1 MVKSMK
7 VQFYRFLLLMIFWVA
22 ASAVAQNKLFPITL
36 YQSDQGYVYDF
47 IDRYFGELQ
56 KIKNHSE
63 LLQKLND
70 DKVFF
75 AQGSVSDISLVN
87 DKVPFVLNRIEDR
100 YFEATWR
107 NENSQ
112 PLTILFPVSFELLL
126 GQPKAEIEKT
136 IEKEIK
142 NAEASGLSM
151 AIPEAG
157 ALKFIGDGLYQ
168 TNPKQ
173 HYELESLNNCCYYI
187 LDSNGVPQLVKDE
200 RWLEKSVINLMH
212 DALSDDYIIEVEQGV
227 YGFKQLH
234 FTMQL
239 SQWHSYCRSKNMN
252 LYVAVEE
259 ELSDAYKMLVVAECR
274 ELAFNHLLSIYVPK
288 DCLRNS
294 GKAWRA
300 QMNAYIPTHNVKD
313 LYQQYKQRAKREIA
327 L

>member
-1 MVKSMK
+1 MK

>member
-1 MVKSMK
+1 MK
-7 VQFYRFLLLMIFWVA
+7 GLFCRFLLLMIFWVA
-22 ASAVAQNKLFPITL
+22 ASAVAQNKLFPIAL

-142 NAEASGLSM
+142 NAKASGLSM

-157 ALKFIGDGLYQ
+157 ALIFIGNGLYQ

-288 DCLRNS
+288 DCLRNP